1 MKAAETEVLG
11 PETPQGS
18 AMELVSSGA
27 TLVKLE
33 NTTQMQVA
41 VQRPRNEDRV
51 LSAALAELERYPSMA
66 DEAIYS
72 KPVGKDSNTNAMKYV
87 EGLSIRAAES
97 LANRWMNSAYA
108 CDIVNEDQGTITIA
122 AIFMDYEGNTRHVVQ
137 RRVSKFYKKKNS
149 TTIAQYSP
157 DRLDVVVAAVMSKA
171 LREVILRSLPAGLKK
186 EYEYKAYKVL
196 EMQPLEQRQIAIVAR
211 FKEVGIRKDAL
222 ETHAGK
228 KIEQLTAEDLKIYTG
243 LLNAIRDG
251 EISAEEALGIKKE
264 EGKKG
269 DTVKPGIT
277 VAGPGD
283 GTSPDSRTKQDPPP
297 ASGSAASKDEKKT
310 EAPPADLTNS
320 TPPAEGEIPFPDP
333 PDPGKEAPKFFW
345 QIEPPKDAGGLVM
358 AANKITSRDE
368 FDLFR
373 KEFQPI
379 IDQMRPGMKVAVEK
393 AITDKQANLF

>member
-1 MKAAETEVLG
+1 
-11 PETPQGS
+11 
-18 AMELVSSGA
+18 MELVSSGA

-72 KPVGKDSNTNAMKYV
+72 KPVGKDPDTQAMKYV

-97 LANRWMNSAYA
+97 LANRWTNSAYA

-149 TTIAQYSP
+149 TQIAQYSP
-157 DRLDVVVAAVMSKA
+157 DRLDVVVAAAMSKA

-186 EYEYKAYKVL
+186 EYEHKAYKVL
-196 EMQPLEQRQIAIVAR
+196 DMQPLEQRQIAIVAR
-211 FKEVGIRKDAL
+211 FKEVGIKRDAL

-228 KIEQLTAEDLKIYTG
+228 KIEQLTAEDLKVYTG

-251 EISAEEALGIKKE
+251 EISAEETLGIKKE
-264 EGKKG
+264 EKPA

-283 GTSPDSRTKQDPPP
+283 GTAPDSRTKQDPPL
-297 ASGSAASKDEKKT
+297 ASAD
-310 EAPPADLTNS
+310 PPADLPKS
-320 TPPAEGEIPFPDP
+320 TKPSEGEEPF
-333 PDPGKEAPKFFW
+333 PDPGKEAPKFAW
-345 QIEPPKDAGGLVM
+345 QTTPPTDAGSLIM

-368 FDLFR
+368 FDVFR
-373 KEFQPI
+373 KEFQPL

>member
-1 MKAAETEVLG
+1 MKAAEAEVLG

-18 AMELVSSGA
+18 AMELVAAGG

-41 VQRPRNEDRV
+41 IQRPRNEDKV

-72 KPVGKDSNTNAMKYV
+72 KPVGKDPDTNAMKYV

-97 LANRWMNSAYA
+97 LANRWTNSAYA

-137 RRVSKFYKKKNS
+137 RRVSKFYKKKGS
-149 TTIAQYSP
+149 TMIAQYSP
-157 DRLDVVVAAVMSKA
+157 DRLDVVVAAAMSKA

-186 EYEYKAYKVL
+186 EYEHKAYKVL
-196 EMQPLEQRQIAIVAR
+196 DMQPLEQRQTAIAAR
-211 FKEVGIRKDAL
+211 FKEVGIKKDAL

-228 KIEQLTAEDLKIYTG
+228 KIEQMTAEDLKIYTG

-251 EISAEEALGIKKE
+251 EISAEDALGIKKE
-264 EGKKG
+264 GKPAEAM
-269 DTVKPGIT
+269 KPGIT

-283 GTSPDSRTKQDPPP
+283 GTAPDSRTKQDP
-297 ASGSAASKDEKKT
+297 
-310 EAPPADLTNS
+310 
-320 TPPAEGEIPFPDP
+320 TPTPTPAEGEIPFPEPEQP
-333 PDPGKEAPKFFW
+333 PPAAAPKDP
-345 QIEPPKDAGGLVM
+345 IVELVEGRTLLLNAAG
-358 AANKITSRDE
+358 T
-368 FDLFR
+368 
-373 KEFQPI
+373 
-379 IDQMRPGMKVAVEK
+379 K
-393 AITDKQANLF
+393 AILAAVWSEISKDTRIHGVDKVKLQTIYDRKKKEMGG

>member
-1 MKAAETEVLG
+1 MKAAEAEVLG

-18 AMELVSSGA
+18 AMELVAAGG

-41 VQRPRNEDRV
+41 IQRPRNEDRV

-72 KPVGKDSNTNAMKYV
+72 KPVGKDPDTNAMKYV

-97 LANRWMNSAYA
+97 LANRWTNSAYA

-149 TTIAQYSP
+149 TAIAQYSP
-157 DRLDVVVAAVMSKA
+157 DRLDVVVAAAMSKA

-186 EYEYKAYKVL
+186 EYEHKAYKVL
-196 EMQPLEQRQIAIVAR
+196 DMQPLEQRQIAIVAR
-211 FKEVGIRKDAL
+211 FKEVGIKKDAL

-228 KIEQLTAEDLKIYTG
+228 KIEQLSAEDLKVYTG

-251 EISAEEALGIKKE
+251 EITAEDALGIKKE
-264 EGKKG
+264 EKDG
-269 DTVKPGIT
+269 DAAVKPGIS

-283 GTSPDSRTKQDPPP
+283 GTSTDARTEKKDPPVDI
-297 ASGSAASKDEKKT
+297 SK
-310 EAPPADLTNS
+310 PPS
-320 TPPAEGEIPFPDP
+320 TTEGEVPFPDP
-333 PDPGKEAPKFFW
+333 AIYSWSKTPPEDPAKIVATANTITDRNEFDTFTKA
-345 QIEPPKDAGGLVM
+345 IEPALGRMK
-358 AANKITSRDE
+358 
-368 FDLFR
+368 
-373 KEFQPI
+373 
-379 IDQMRPGMKVAVEK
+379 PGMRKAVE
-393 AITDKQANLF
+393 ASIAERQAALFA

>member
-1 MKAAETEVLG
+1 MKEKEAEVLG
-11 PETPQGS
+11 LETSQGTT
-18 AMELVSSGA
+18 MEMVSSGA
-27 TLVKLE
+27 ALVKLE

-41 VQRPRNEDRV
+41 VQRPRNEDRI

-66 DEAIYS
+66 NEAIYS
-72 KPVGKDSNTNAMKYV
+72 KPVGKDPNTNAMKYV

-97 LANRWMNSAYA
+97 LTNRWANSAYA
-108 CDIVNEDQGTITIA
+108 CDVVHEDQGTITIA
-122 AIFMDYEGNTRHVVQ
+122 AIFMDYEGNTRHVV
-137 RRVSKFYKKKNS
+137 RRRLSKFYKKKNS
-149 TTIAQYSP
+149 TQIAQYSP
-157 DRLDVVVAAVMSKA
+157 DRLDVVVAAGMSKI

-211 FKEVGIRKDAL
+211 FKEVGIKKDAL

-228 KIEQLTAEDLKIYTG
+228 KIRQLTAEDLKIYTG

-264 EGKKG
+264 KSVNV
-269 DTVKPGIT
+269 VKPGIS

-283 GTSPDSRTKQDPPP
+283 GTSPDSRTQQDLPL
-297 ASGSAASKDEKKT
+297 ASGSASPKEEKKT
-310 EAPPADLTNS
+310 EAPPADPPKS
-320 TPPAEGEIPFPDP
+320 TKPAAGEEPF
-333 PDPGKEAPKFFW
+333 PDPGKEAPKFAW
-345 QIEPPKDAGGLVM
+345 QFEPPTNAESLLL
-358 AANKITSRDE
+358 AANKIKSRDE

-379 IDQMRPGMKVAVEK
+379 IDQMRPNMKITVEN
-393 AITDKQANLF
+393 AIADQQANLF

>member
-1 MKAAETEVLG
+1 MRPAEAEVLG
-11 PETPQGS
+11 PETPQGT
-18 AMELVSSGA
+18 AMELVAGGA

-41 VQRPRNEDRV
+41 TQRPRNEDRV

-72 KPVGKDSNTNAMKYV
+72 KPVGKDPDTNAMKYV

-97 LANRWMNSAYA
+97 LANRWTNSAYA
-108 CDIVNEDQGTITIA
+108 CDIVGEDQATITIA

-149 TTIAQYSP
+149 TQIAQYSP
-157 DRLDVVVAAVMSKA
+157 DRLDVVVAAAMSKA

-186 EYEYKAYKVL
+186 EYEHKAYKVL
-196 EMQPLEQRQIAIVAR
+196 DLQPLEQRRIAIVAR
-211 FKEVGIRKDAL
+211 FKEVGIKKDAL

-228 KIEQLTAEDLKIYTG
+228 KMEELTAEDLKVYTG

-264 EGKKG
+264 EKPAEA
-269 DTVKPGIT
+269 TKPGIT
-277 VAGPGD
+277 IAGAGA
-283 GTSPDSRTKQDPPP
+283 GTSPDARTAQEAPS
-297 ASGSAASKDEKKT
+297 AS
-310 EAPPADLTNS
+310 APPAANMTKS

-333 PDPGKEAPKFFW
+333 AAKKDEPPP
-345 QIEPPKDAGGLVM
+345 PPKDPIVELVEGRTLLLSSAGTKAIRDAVWNEIVKDKRIP
-358 AANKITSRDE
+358 AA
-368 FDLFR
+368 
-373 KEFQPI
+373 
-379 IDQMRPGMKVAVEK
+379 EK
-393 AITDKQANLF
+393 AKLQEIYDKKKVELG

>member
-1 MKAAETEVLG
+1 MRAAEAEVLG
-11 PETPQGS
+11 PDTPQGT
-18 AMELVSSGA
+18 AMDLVAGGA

-41 VQRPRNEDRV
+41 TQRPRNEDKV

-72 KPVGKDSNTNAMKYV
+72 KPVGKDPDTNAMKYV

-97 LANRWMNSAYA
+97 LANRWTNSAYA
-108 CDIVNEDQGTITIA
+108 CDIVGEDQMTITIA

-149 TTIAQYSP
+149 AQIAQYSP
-157 DRLDVVVAAVMSKA
+157 DRLDVVVAAAMSKA

-186 EYEYKAYKVL
+186 EYEHKAYKVL
-196 EMQPLEQRQIAIVAR
+196 DMQPLEQRQIAIVAR
-211 FKEVGIRKDAL
+211 FKEVGIKKDVL

-228 KIEQLTAEDLKIYTG
+228 KIEQLTAEDLKVYTG

-264 EGKKG
+264 EKAPE
-269 DTVKPGIT
+269 TVKPGIS
-277 VAGPGD
+277 VAGPGN
-283 GTSPDSRTKQDPPP
+283 GTSPDSRTANHQGTPLESASPSGP
-297 ASGSAASKDEKKT
+297 A
-310 EAPPADLTNS
+310 PY

-333 PDPGKEAPKFFW
+333 AKSPTAGAPPA
-345 QIEPPKDAGGLVM
+345 PPKDPIVVLVEGRTLLLEAAGKKTILNAVWSEIV
-358 AANKITSRDE
+358 KDE
-368 FDLFR
+368 R
-373 KEFQPI
+373 I
-379 IDQMRPGMKVAVEK
+379 PGTEK
-393 AITDKQANLF
+393 AKLQEIYDRKVKELKG